1 MNAWLEEAEL
11 LIFDLDGTL
20 YENTDHFDYLAK
32 LLKDRL
38 PSDKQADFV
47 EQYEKIK
54 SGEHTLKA
62 GKAYDAAHDSIITL
76 DPMTGKAVAV
86 HDWDGT
92 KWSEERM
99 KKTYPERLAFNFSDM
114 VAAGDGWWLSPVLA
128 GHLGI
133 DPEEGYEAYLDT
145 MKYMAT
151 DDFQF
156 LKATGLKET
165 LLKLKRTTPTVLVTN
180 SKQDDADRLLKNLD
194 LETVFTKKIYSAGKP
209 AHTADIFQTLLE
221 KYEANVEKSVA
232 VGDNFI
238 NEIAP
243 ALSLGMKA
251 IHITPYGYRNTDEHL
266 KVVRSLEEVL

>member
-1 MNAWLEEAEL
+1 
-11 LIFDLDGTL
+11 
-20 YENTDHFDYLAK
+20 
-32 LLKDRL
+32 LKDRL
-38 PSDKQADFV
+38 PTDKQADFI

-62 GKAYDAAHDSIITL
+62 GKVYDAVHDSIITL
-76 DPMTGKAVAV
+76 DPMTGRATAV

-92 KWSEERM
+92 KWSAEQV
-99 KKTYPERLAFNFSDM
+99 KDTYPDRLTFNFTDM
-114 VAAGDGWWLSPVLA
+114 VAVGDGWWLSPVLA

-151 DDFQF
+151 DDFRF
-156 LKATGLKET
+156 LKATGLKEA
-165 LLKLKRTTPTVLVTN
+165 LLELSKTTPTVLVTN
-180 SKQDDADRLLKNLD
+180 SKQDDADRLLKSLD
-194 LETVFTKKIYSAGKP
+194 LETVFTDTIYSAGKP
-209 AHTADIFQTLLE
+209 SRTKEIFHTLLE
-221 KYEANVEKSVA
+221 RYEANPEKTVA

-251 IHITPYGYRNTDEHL
+251 IHITPYGYGNNDEHL